1 MSLALYSPDTR
12 VWLRDKESVWISGVV
27 RSLSEA
33 EKLLAV
39 QNDRGTTVELKLE
52 EDHSNLPPLR
62 NPDVLVGAADLTD
75 LSYLHEPAVLHNL
88 HHRFVENNM
97 IYTYCGI
104 VLVAINP
111 YKSVPLYSNDIIQA
125 YSGKTMG
132 ELDPHIFAVAEDAF
146 SCMTRHNR
154 NQSII
159 VSGESGAGK
168 TVSAKFAMRYF
179 ATVGGAEA
187 ETQIE
192 KKVLASNPVME
203 SIGNAKTTR
212 NDNSSRFGKYIEIIF
227 NQQHHIVGA
236 EMRTYLLE
244 KSRVVFQASTERN
257 YHIFY
262 QLCAAADL
270 PELEALE
277 LSDAEEFTYTSQGGD
292 ATIENVDDADDF
304 IKTKEALSLLGV
316 SDDLQH
322 QMFSVLA
329 ALLHM
334 GNMEIKQRSRRTED
348 ARIPDEDTHLPVA
361 ARLLGVDAK
370 MFAKWLTH
378 RKIQTGREIFTK
390 PQTEE
395 QAKRARDALAKHIY
409 AHVFDWIVARI
420 NESLAHN
427 VKTGMKKCI
436 GVLDIYGFETFKV
449 NSFEQFCINWANEKL
464 QQQFNQHVFKLEQD
478 EYVKEEI
485 QWSFIDFYD
494 NQPCIDLLEDKMGVI
509 TLLDEETKLPKG
521 NDANWALKMYERL
534 TERHHFVKPRIS
546 NTSFI
551 VKHYA
556 DDVEYQCDGFMEK
569 NKDTIFE
576 EHLVMLRGSS
586 LELVSEMFNSK
597 AAKKVDIKK
606 MTVGTQFK
614 HSLDAL
620 METLNTT
627 DPHYVRCIKPN
638 DVKQPFAFNT
648 QRTVQQLR
656 ACGVLETIRISAA
669 GYPSRWEYPE
679 FQHRYRL
686 LQQSGAKLSSE
697 LKEACR
703 EILEPLIAD
712 ADKFQ
717 FGKTKIFFRAGQVAY
732 LEKLRATKMR
742 ESMIKIQSHVRG
754 FLQLRR
760 YLRIRQAALAI
771 QAYGRGLLAR
781 QYAQKLRETAAVIQ
795 LQAHFRRWQAQSQ
808 YQKIKLA
815 TTTIQ
820 RFARGLFGRRE
831 YKEVLK
837 LSCTIRLQSFVRM
850 WRARKTYLQQ
860 RKAAIA
866 FQCGW
871 RAKKARAEL
880 KQLKTEARS
889 VAGIQA
895 RNSGL
900 AKKVIELQQTMDR
913 RVREAEE
920 KQAVALESLQAQ
932 LDAVTATGNQ
942 ASQSSADEIAQLREE
957 NARLQAELGTV
968 TQERDMNGEELATL
982 RVETTARIAALQS
995 EATQRQAQL
1004 DQSAESASAL
1014 EQAQQELNELKQANN
1029 RALRELEEEQSAH
1042 QMKLKAIMDLE
1053 AQVAEL
1059 EGQLMTAEQAVL
1071 QSAHDQR
1078 SLASQNSGESL
1089 QTPEPMAAPQAT
1101 DEYIEVAA
1109 AEAVDDTLLASLQ
1122 AEVAA
1127 LQDELLE
1134 QKGEAATSQNDAL
1147 LAQLRSD
1154 LQAAN
1159 LRCKQLESQAEH
1171 LKQETT
1177 TAVSTAEKLRK
1188 ENKDLFAGASLSTT
1202 ASSETA
1208 QEADELKAEDSPT
1221 RKAGLDHARTDIA
1234 RLQLANTKLME
1245 KANELEKAKALAEG
1259 KLARLGGNADP
1270 EGLQK
1275 EVDALI
1281 ERVHGYEQQME
1292 VMVAATALDEAN
1304 EEIELLTRQLQQ
1316 LQADYDSFM
1325 NRENMLD
1332 LAKAKTTLQ
1341 EKNHQL
1347 AEELAAVR
1355 SRLTD
1360 AQEEIRVLTGSLAD
1374 VQEEKRAIV
1383 QHKNNLE
1390 QALSKKLSSGQ
1401 PNGAVD
1407 GNLLQEEVRVLID
1420 ENLAM
1425 REQVEVLEDKLKA
1438 ALTDRPSAPTSP
1450 RKGSPRAASAA
1461 VRSNTV
1467 PNNTGQQAAVSESAK
1482 PSAPAYTGML
1492 KFQEKDI
1499 QRLVGALVVKI
1510 KPEHVN
1516 QQQPHLP
1523 AHLLFMCVL
1532 YADAQANGAMLQG
1545 LLTKTMRSLKAVVT
1559 QNSTNLERLA
1569 FWLANGFRLL
1579 TNMKQF
1585 SGDPQFST
1593 RDDPSS
1599 RSLQTFDLMEYRRV
1613 LSDLLVQIYHT
1624 VVKHVEVKLTPMIVP
1639 GLLEYES
1646 LPGGAGGNSGKSRGG
1661 QAPATIM
1668 DIFAL
1673 LTDVHACL
1681 VAQNVEPRVVQ
1692 SVFRQ
1697 VYYNMNAV
1705 MVNTLL
1711 LRKDLARL
1719 TKGMQVRY
1727 NITKLEEWART
1738 NKLEPVCGVLSEAVQ
1753 LTQLLQC
1760 PKSSADHAETIFETC
1775 TDLNP
1780 LQIQK
1785 MLQMYSPEEYEDRVP
1800 ASLLRAVSDKQN
1812 QTSVEMKL
1820 LLDTKHIFPV
1830 TFPFSPSAPR
1840 FPSVEIPSSLGL
1852 DFVEKI

>member
-1 MSLALYSPDTR
+1 
-12 VWLRDKESVWISGVV
+12 
-27 RSLSEA
+27 
-33 EKLLAV
+33 
-39 QNDRGTTVELKLE
+39 
-52 EDHSNLPPLR
+52 
-62 NPDVLVGAADLTD
+62 
-75 LSYLHEPAVLHNL
+75 
-88 HHRFVENNM
+88 
-97 IYTYCGI
+97 
-104 VLVAINP
+104 
-111 YKSVPLYSNDIIQA
+111 
-125 YSGKTMG
+125 
-132 ELDPHIFAVAEDAF
+132 
-146 SCMTRHNR
+146 
-154 NQSII
+154 
-159 VSGESGAGK
+159 
-168 TVSAKFAMRYF
+168 
-179 ATVGGAEA
+179 
-187 ETQIE
+187 
-192 KKVLASNPVME
+192 
-203 SIGNAKTTR
+203 
-212 NDNSSRFGKYIEIIF
+212 
-227 NQQHHIVGA
+227 
-236 EMRTYLLE
+236 
-244 KSRVVFQASTERN
+244 
-257 YHIFY
+257 
-262 QLCAAADL
+262 
-270 PELEALE
+270 
-277 LSDAEEFTYTSQGGD
+277 
-292 ATIENVDDADDF
+292 
-304 IKTKEALSLLGV
+304 
-316 SDDLQH
+316 
-322 QMFSVLA
+322 
-329 ALLHM
+329 
-334 GNMEIKQRSRRTED
+334 
-348 ARIPDEDTHLPVA
+348 
-361 ARLLGVDAK
+361 
-370 MFAKWLTH
+370 
-378 RKIQTGREIFTK
+378 
-390 PQTEE
+390 
-395 QAKRARDALAKHIY
+395 
-409 AHVFDWIVARI
+409 
-420 NESLAHN
+420 
-427 VKTGMKKCI
+427 
-436 GVLDIYGFETFKV
+436 
-449 NSFEQFCINWANEKL
+449 
-464 QQQFNQHVFKLEQD
+464 
-478 EYVKEEI
+478 
-485 QWSFIDFYD
+485 
-494 NQPCIDLLEDKMGVI
+494 
-509 TLLDEETKLPKG
+509 
-521 NDANWALKMYERL
+521 
-534 TERHHFVKPRIS
+534 
-546 NTSFI
+546 
-551 VKHYA
+551 
-556 DDVEYQCDGFMEK
+556 
-569 NKDTIFE
+569 
-576 EHLVMLRGSS
+576 
-586 LELVSEMFNSK
+586 
-597 AAKKVDIKK
+597 
-606 MTVGTQFK
+606 
-614 HSLDAL
+614 
-620 METLNTT
+620 
-627 DPHYVRCIKPN
+627 
-638 DVKQPFAFNT
+638 
-648 QRTVQQLR
+648 
-656 ACGVLETIRISAA
+656 
-669 GYPSRWEYPE
+669 
-679 FQHRYRL
+679 
-686 LQQSGAKLSSE
+686 
-697 LKEACR
+697 
-703 EILEPLIAD
+703 
-712 ADKFQ
+712 
-717 FGKTKIFFRAGQVAY
+717 
-732 LEKLRATKMR
+732 MR

-771 QAYGRGLLAR
+771 QTYGRGLLAR

-1545 LLTKTMRSLKAVVT
+1545 L
-1559 QNSTNLERLA
+1559 ERLA

-1697 VYYNMNAV
+1697 VY
-1705 MVNTLL
+1705 
-1711 LRKDLARL
+1711 
-1719 TKGMQVRY
+1719 
-1727 NITKLEEWART
+1727 KLEEWART